1 MSFNPAELVEELKQL
16 SSSLTFW
23 FWSGKI
29 FAQKPKHLK
38 EEKYSDLKNRLHA
51 KNLPLSLNVL
61 LFGGPGTGKTES
73 VLQLAKRHLNLMV
86 NF

>member
-1 MSFNPAELVEELKQL
+1 LSFNPAELVEELKQL

-38 EEKYSDLKNRLHA
+38 EEKYSFSSSFYSFNK
-51 KNLPLSLNVL
+51 KK
-61 LFGGPGTGKTES
+61 F
-73 VLQLAKRHLNLMV
+73 
-86 NF
+86 